1 MTPADDDFTDPVAVY
16 SHNSDRGFC
25 SVSGGYWMDWGPP
38 SLQDGYMYGDF
49 CTGTIWL
56 IKQTDDGWL
65 PEEIDTTGTM
75 IVGFGRG
82 LSDELLVFSW
92 AGTIYQISEVEV

>member
-1 MTPADDDFTDPVAVY
+1 
-16 SHNSDRGFC
+16 
-25 SVSGGYWMDWGPP
+25 MDWGPS
-38 SLQDGYMYGDF
+38 SLQGGYMYGDF

-92 AGTIYQISEVEV
+92 AGTIYEISEV